1 MATCNYIKAKKQNQS
16 AMRAVIRY
24 VSQDAKT
31 LDEDGHR
38 YLSGINCIGDA
49 AYDEFM
55 ATKNLYGK
63 RSGVYYYHYE
73 QSFAPGEIED
83 YDTAHKIGLRLA
95 EEMFPGFEVLV
106 GTHLDAH
113 DDDGRQSIISMPMAY
128 SFMRFVYLGSS
139 PQVPYPA

>member
-31 LDEDGHR
+31 LDENGHR
-38 YLSGINCIGDA
+38 YLSGINCIGAA

-83 YDTAHKIGLRLA
+83 YDTAHKIGLRL
-95 EEMFPGFEVLV
+95 
-106 GTHLDAH
+106 
-113 DDDGRQSIISMPMAY
+113 
-128 SFMRFVYLGSS
+128 
-139 PQVPYPA
+139 